1 MSQIRITKTLELESI
16 LTYLRSKWIL
26 MDDVEIVKMSLSNFY
41 QDQTNSNT
49 NDDNS
54 RYPDPQ
60 ELSTIEEHL
69 ANPQTIGVK
78 ESAKFTQ
85 SLKDYLK
92 K

>member
-1 MSQIRITKTLELESI
+1 MSQIRITKTPELESI
-16 LTYLRSKWIL
+16 LTYLRSKWVL

-41 QDQTNSNT
+41 QNQTNS

-54 RYPDPQ
+54 RDPDPQ
-60 ELSTIEEHL
+60 ELVVIEDYL
-69 ANPQTIGVK
+69 ANPQTIGVE
-78 ESAKFTQ
+78 ESTKFTQ